1 MGADGDFVIA
11 WQSKGQDNPPAPD
24 YGVYAQ
30 RYSANGTQAGTED
43 LLVNT
48 VTHEHQRRP
57 SIAMDADGDH
67 VIAWSSFGQVP
78 DGSSNGIFAQRYKGA
93 SQTVDLNLVVQDDVD
108 PVAAGGSFVYSLITT
123 NNGTGTAMDV
133 SLSEPIPTGLTYVSD
148 DAATV
153 GWGCALTGATVN
165 CSKPFMTV
173 GETNTIQVSVKA
185 DADASGTLSNIV
197 TVEAA
202 QTDANTVDNR
212 DTETTV
218 IADTDTDAG
227 TGTGTGTGTAA
238 AGSGGGGSFSL
249 TPLLFLLPLWI
260 RRRWLG

>member
-1 MGADGDFVIA
+1 
-11 WQSKGQDNPPAPD
+11 
-24 YGVYAQ
+24 
-30 RYSANGTQAGTED
+30 
-43 LLVNT
+43 
-48 VTHEHQRRP
+48 
-57 SIAMDADGDH
+57 
-67 VIAWSSFGQVP
+67 
-78 DGSSNGIFAQRYKGA
+78 
-93 SQTVDLNLVVQDDVD
+93 
-108 PVAAGGSFVYSLITT
+108 
-123 NNGTGTAMDV
+123 
-133 SLSEPIPTGLTYVSD
+133 
-148 DAATV
+148 
-153 GWGCALTGATVN
+153 
-165 CSKPFMTV
+165 MTV

>member
-1 MGADGDFVIA
+1 
-11 WQSKGQDNPPAPD
+11 
-24 YGVYAQ
+24 
-30 RYSANGTQAGTED
+30 
-43 LLVNT
+43 
-48 VTHEHQRRP
+48 
-57 SIAMDADGDH
+57 
-67 VIAWSSFGQVP
+67 
-78 DGSSNGIFAQRYKGA
+78 
-93 SQTVDLNLVVQDDVD
+93 
-108 PVAAGGSFVYSLITT
+108 
-123 NNGTGTAMDV
+123 MDV

-202 QTDANTVDNR
+202 QTDAKTADNT

-218 IADTDTDAG
+218 IAATATTTTVVTDQ
-227 TGTGTGTGTAA
+227 
-238 AGSGGGGSFSL
+238 SGFFGIGSFSL
-249 TPLLFLLPLWI
+249 TPLLLLLPLWF